1 MVQSR
6 VRIALATI
14 SVFAVLAGLGMA
26 IRGLVFDTDEAFH
39 YGIGAIV
46 VGVAAFVLLLNPSPR
61 DDA

>member
-1 MVQSR
+1 MVRSR

-26 IRGLVFDTDEAFH
+26 IRGLAFDADEAFR

-46 VGVAAFVLLLNPSPR
+46 VGVAAFVFLLNPAPE